1 MTTEPETIRV
11 IVFQDSGMW
20 VAQCLEYDIGAQA
33 EDIDTLNT
41 RLEVV
46 LRAEFEASMKKHGKP
61 FAGIDPAPQRFQLMW
76 EHRTRSIDVNPASW
90 MTSHKDVPQIDFGL
104 VA

>member
-1 MTTEPETIRV
+1 MTTETETIRV
-11 IVFQDSGMW
+11 IVFRDNEMW

-33 EDIDTLNT
+33 KDIDTLNA

-46 LRAEFEASMKKHGKP
+46 LRGEFNASMERHGKP
-61 FAGIDPAPQRFQLMW
+61 FAGVDRAPEHFHVMW
-76 EHRTRSIDVNPASW
+76 EHRTRSLDLKPAPW
-90 MTSHKDVPQIDFGL
+90 MSKHENAPRLDYAL

>member
-1 MTTEPETIRV
+1 MTTESETVRV
-11 IVFQDSGMW
+11 ILFQDNGMW

-33 EDIDTLNT
+33 DDIDTLNA

-46 LRAEFEASMKKHGKP
+46 LRTEFNASMEKHGKP

-76 EHRTRSIDVNPASW
+76 EHRTRSIDLNPAPW
-90 MTSHKDVPQIDFGL
+90 MTSDKNAPRLDYAL